1 MTLPFRDR
9 TAIVG
14 VGHSGCSKDAGKAMP
29 LVWLD
34 AICAAVDDAGLT
46 LADIDGICTPY
57 QDTRSSTPQP
67 TPFVL
72 TRMLGLP
79 GLRWHG
85 APLGQA
91 YALGSVASAATAVAS
106 GMCTT
111 ALAFHAMERPKER
124 GSAVYNYRG
133 APEVGGVQ
141 AFLAPY
147 GYSVFVQ
154 IMAAWCQRMLAT
166 GSLTR
171 AQLAK
176 VAVDQRAAALLN
188 PHAVMRTPLLPDD
201 YFAARWIAE
210 PLCLY
215 DVDMPVDGAVAVIIT
230 SAERAVDLRQAPIAI
245 ANVGG
250 WLGPQPDWVFHG
262 YDRLFPEQ
270 YAVDFWRAAGLGP
283 EEMSLAAL
291 HDGFTVYVPLWL
303 EALGLAP
310 AGEGGAMIESG
321 ALSRGGRLPNN
332 THGGNLSEGRL
343 QGAGGIVESVV
354 QLRHQAGPR
363 QVPDASAAIVSVGG
377 SPTLCAAVLHR

>member
-1 MTLPFRDR
+1 MTHPFRDR
-9 TAIVG
+9 TGIVG
-14 VGHSGCSKDAGKAMP
+14 VGHSGCSKDAGKAMA

-34 AICAAVDDAGLT
+34 AIQTAVDDAGLT
-46 LADIDGICTPY
+46 IADIDGICTPY
-57 QDTRSSTPQP
+57 QDTRPPTPRP

-91 YALGSVASAATAVAS
+91 YALGSVASAAIAVAS

-124 GSAVYNYRG
+124 GAAVYNYRG

-176 VAVDQRAAALLN
+176 IAIDQREGALLN
-188 PHAVMRTPLLPDD
+188 PNAVMRSPLRIVE
-201 YFAARWIAE
+201 YFASRWVAE

-215 DVDMPVDGAVAVIIT
+215 DVDMPVDGAVAVIVT
-230 SAERAVDLRQAPIAI
+230 SAERAADLRQPPVLI

-262 YDRLFPEQ
+262 YDRLFPER
-270 YAVDFWRAAGLGP
+270 YADEFWRGAGLGP
-283 EEMSLAAL
+283 DDMSLAAL

-310 AGEGGAMIESG
+310 TGEGGAMVESG
-321 ALSRGGRLPNN
+321 ALARDGRLPNN

-343 QGAGGIVESVV
+343 QGAGGIVESVM
-354 QLRHQAGPR
+354 QLRRQAGPR
-363 QVPDASAAIVSVGG
+363 QVRDASAAIVSVGG
-377 SPTLCAAVLHR
+377 SPTICAAVLHR